1 MQRFVGKIGCGRTQL
16 AALAAPVV
24 AAAVMSVLTAAV
36 TAAVTVLGATF
47 APAANA
53 QVYKWVDANGVTHY
67 GERPQ
72 GNAKAK
78 PVELRDASPQS

>member
-1 MQRFVGKIGCGRTQL
+1 MGKIGCGRTQL

-24 AAAVMSVLTAAV
+24 AAAV
-36 TAAVTVLGATF
+36 TVLGATF

-53 QVYKWVDANGVTHY
+53 QIYKWVDANGVTHY

-78 PVELRDASPQS
+78 LVELRDASPQS